1 MILLSFCVGLG
12 PGVVLTGIVISTGES
27 EHALEDYHQ
36 GYLDGW
42 HAAGGK
48 E

>member
-1 MILLSFCVGLG
+1 MMLLSFMIGFGLG
-12 PGVVLTGIVISTGES
+12 AVLTAIVMTTGES
-27 EHALEDYHQ
+27 NNALEDYHQ

-42 HAAGGK
+42 RDAGGK

>member
-1 MILLSFCVGLG
+1 MILLSFCVGFGLG
-12 PGVVLTGIVISTGES
+12 IVLTGIVMTAGES

-42 HAAGGK
+42 HDAGGK

>member
-1 MILLSFCVGLG
+1 MLLLSFFVGFGLG
-12 PGVVLTGIVISTGES
+12 MVLTGIIAATGES
-27 EHALEDYHQ
+27 DHAMEDYHQ

-42 HAAGGK
+42 HDAGGR